1 MSTFRNAL
9 LRACLLASIP
19 VAALAQVPVVVEA
32 ETGALGSPTNLTT
45 GTDTAAG
52 VTYLTVLPAGNSGAN
67 PTPDR
72 VATYTV
78 TFPAPGNYALYV
90 RFQAGPNVGND
101 DSFYLPNGFNTTTSW
116 AGPYNTSSGGATAAN
131 ATVPVGGS
139 AGTSVWKWQ
148 RMTPQVG
155 GGGGTGPS
163 VWVVPAGQLTQ
174 TFAWG
179 SREDGLLFD
188 KFAFGPIDVCY
199 TVGDLDAAQ
208 APSGA
213 CPPLPPPVP
222 PAYTRTGQ
230 PLATGKDKFLGSAW
244 SPAPASLNF
253 AAYWNQVTPENA
265 GKWGTAEPTRGT
277 FNFAQAHQAEAAARA
292 IPGGVFKW
300 HTLFWG
306 NQQPTWIYDLPQDQ
320 QLVEINNWLR
330 AIATD
335 FPNIDQIDVVN
346 EPLHD
351 PPDKTSTGNTT
362 ASAGSGGYYD
372 ALGGA
377 GATGYDWII
386 NAFTLARQYFP
397 NSKLVLN
404 DYSITN
410 DGNATTRYLV
420 IINLLK
426 ERGLIDA
433 IGIQGHAFEF
443 NYNNLAQSAAT
454 HAANLARLAD
464 TGLPIYV
471 TEFDI
476 DGVDPV
482 FGVQDDNV
490 QLQRYQALFPV
501 FWESPAVK
509 GITMWGYVQGS
520 HWRTNT
526 GAWLMYTNGA
536 ERPALQWLTNYVPDN
551 PPTVNPGQ
559 SFSMNEGIY
568 STDPD
573 VATATEFLRSH
584 NFTVNTTSIVT
595 AALMLKHANDPPFV
609 WPAGAD
615 PSNHTWFGGLDN
627 YTDTNDQAVAFAGKY
642 GEASV
647 GTPIGTV
654 VATDPDSGQT
664 LSKWQME
671 TGQGFFA
678 IDANTGVLSLL
689 PVPGGALDF
698 ESGTSVSVQVSVS
711 DGYQR
716 SKPET
721 VRVDITNVND
731 NPPVIPAG
739 QSYRIDGGAKN
750 TVAKVVA
757 TDADDTNQ
765 PGFTTFSGWAI
776 TSGNTN
782 NVFKYSTTGSLQVAR
797 PLLVDW
803 RRTSYSLGSTVS
815 DGANTSAA
823 ETVQVTIPNRV
834 NLCLLNAIKLEAPKA
849 AAPVLILLGAQIGSC
864 NQPL

>member
-1 MSTFRNAL
+1 MSTFRIAL

-19 VAALAQVPVVVEA
+19 VATLAQVPVVVEA
-32 ETGALGSPTNLTT
+32 ESGTLGTPTNLTT
-45 GTDTAAG
+45 GTDAANG
-52 VTYLTVLPAGNSGAN
+52 VTYLAVLPAGNSGAN
-67 PTPDR
+67 PTADR
-72 VATYTV
+72 VATYSV

-101 DSFYLPNGFNTTTSW
+101 DSFYLPTGFNTSTSW
-116 AGPYNTSSGGATAAN
+116 AGPYNTSSGGATAAS

-174 TFAWG
+174 TFSWG

-199 TVGDLDAAQ
+199 TVGDLDAVR
-208 APSGA
+208 PPTGA

-244 SPAPASLNF
+244 SPAQASLNF
-253 AAYWNQVTPENA
+253 GAYWNQVTPENA
-265 GKWGTAEPTRGT
+265 GKWGTAEPTRGV
-277 FNFAQAHQAEAAARA
+277 FNFVQAHQAEAAARA

-306 NQQPTWIYDLPQDQ
+306 NQQPTWIYDLPPDQ
-320 QLVEINNWLR
+320 QLAEINNWLQ

-351 PPDKTSTGNTT
+351 PPDKTSAGNTT
-362 ASAGSGGYYD
+362 ASAGSGGYYE

-426 ERGLIDA
+426 DRGLIDA
-433 IGIQGHAFEF
+433 IGIQAHAFEY
-443 NYNNLAQSAAT
+443 NYNNLPQSAAT

-482 FGVQDDNV
+482 FGVQDDNA

-536 ERPALQWLTNYVPDN
+536 ERPALQWLTNYVPDT

-559 SFSMNEGIY
+559 AFTVSEDLHS
-568 STDPD
+568 SDPD
-573 VATATEFLRSH
+573 VATATQFLQA
-584 NFTVNTTSIVT
+584 NGFQVNTDSVTT
-595 AALMLKHANDPPFV
+595 AALMLKHANDAPFV
-609 WPAGAD
+609 YPAAGD
-615 PSNHTWFGGLDN
+615 PTSTTWVGGLAN
-627 YTDTNDQAVAFAGKY
+627 YNGTNLQFLAFTAKY
-642 GEASV
+642 GAASV

-654 VATDPDSGQT
+654 VATDVDTGQT
-664 LSKWQME
+664 LSNWQIVS
-671 TGQGFFA
+671 GSLFA
-678 IDANTGVLSLL
+678 IDANTGTLSLL
-689 PVPGGALDF
+689 AGASLDF
-698 ESGTSVSVQVSVS
+698 ESWTSSTVQVSVS

-716 SKPET
+716 SKLET
-721 VRVDITNVND
+721 VRIDITNVND

-739 QSYRIDGGAKN
+739 QSYRIDAGSKN

-765 PGFTTFSGWAI
+765 PGFTTFSGWTI

-803 RRTSYSLGSTVS
+803 RKTSYSLVSTVS
-815 DGANTSAA
+815 DGATTSEAQA
-823 ETVQVTIPNRV
+823 VQVTIPNRV